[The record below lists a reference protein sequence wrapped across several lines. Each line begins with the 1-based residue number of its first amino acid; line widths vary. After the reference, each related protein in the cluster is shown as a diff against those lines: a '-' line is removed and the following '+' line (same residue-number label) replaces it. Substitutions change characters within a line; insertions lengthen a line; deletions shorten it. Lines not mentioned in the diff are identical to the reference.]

1 MNNNISK
8 SASVFAGIIIFLLLA
23 VMFVGFYVLIG
34 LWSVIVPAVIGAFVG
49 SKRFDSNNVEGF
61 TQDDINYYVDPK
73 VEAEDDV
80 TIH

>member
-49 SKRFDSNNVEGF
+49 SKRHQTNNPEGF

-73 VEAEDDV
+73 LEAEDNV